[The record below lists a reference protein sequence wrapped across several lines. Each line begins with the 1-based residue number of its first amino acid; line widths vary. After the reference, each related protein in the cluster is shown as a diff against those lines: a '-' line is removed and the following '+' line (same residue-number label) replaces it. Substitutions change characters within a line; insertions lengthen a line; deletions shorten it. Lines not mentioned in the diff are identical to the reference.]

1 MPSQSNNKKTY
12 IIKYLAVIILL
23 VVIIY
28 ANLDKAFTPSFDT
41 DFTVPISSMPGTA
54 NYIQNQTYC
63 FLHMYNGKLYMLC
76 GYKLYVVSETGSL
89 QLYYSLP
96 RTGSLFDKKQLFF
109 SFFIQNKL
117 YYCENVFKNGGNLS
131 SSTLRM
137 IDLDTKEN
145 IVVSDD
151 FSSNAI
157 IHSDFCICPNPDTY
171 NVGKKK
177 AISYAI
183 IDSSG
188 VQYVA
193 ANGINDDYYY
203 EEYVVGT
210 STISVEYDW
219 DLYAR
224 LFVIENGEQRDLISR
239 YGQYR
244 VEQLTDGSLLIMN
257 HIDTLGPH
265 CIAWIYGTDGILH
278 ELMYIEGS
286 DIYSCA
292 NVCNGYY
299 YCSFKRFK
307 ESHVLK
313 SKRYKNDQLEGTWR
327 IDLSTFEKTKISNKV
342 YKGLFVFGNQ
352 LFGIGENNR
361 CYYIDS

>member
-1 MPSQSNNKKTY
+1 MQSQSNYRKTN
-12 IIKYLAVIILL
+12 IVKRSAVIILL
-23 VVIIY
+23 VLIILT
-28 ANLDKAFTPSFDT
+28 NLDKAVMPTFGNEFTYPVSD
-41 DFTVPISSMPGTA
+41 VPGIA
-54 NYIQNQTYC
+54 NYTQEQAQYS
-63 FLHMYNGKLYMLC
+63 LHMYNGSLFILCGFKLYI
-76 GYKLYVVSETGSL
+76 VSENGSKK
-89 QLYYSLP
+89 LYYSIP
-96 RTGSLFDKKQLFF
+96 RTGFLFDEIIIPFT
-109 SFFIQNKL
+109 FFIQNKL
-117 YYCENVFKNGGNLS
+117 YYCEIVYKNGDLS
-131 SSTLRM
+131 SSSLRM
-137 IDLDTKEN
+137 VDLDTKEN
-145 IVVSDD
+145 IIISDN
-151 FSSNAI
+151 FNSYAI
-157 IHSDFCICPNPDTY
+157 IHSNFCICPKPDTY
-171 NVGKKK
+171 SIRPQK
-177 AISYAI
+177 AITYAA
-183 IDSSG
+183 IDNSG
-188 VQYVA
+188 VHYVK

-219 DLYAR
+219 GLYAR

-257 HIDTLGPH
+257 HIDTLGPR